1 MDKTELNGFI
11 DAYCSNVCDYSR
23 DHVTSFMDAY
33 LKDQDLS
40 GFDGYTSIVDALGMW
55 HEAIKFQL
63 SKGLNNDK

>member
-1 MDKTELNGFI
+1 MDKKELNSFI

-23 DHVTSFMDAY
+23 EHVADFMSAY
-33 LKDQDLS
+33 LNDDDLT

-55 HEAIKFQL
+55 HEAIRFQL